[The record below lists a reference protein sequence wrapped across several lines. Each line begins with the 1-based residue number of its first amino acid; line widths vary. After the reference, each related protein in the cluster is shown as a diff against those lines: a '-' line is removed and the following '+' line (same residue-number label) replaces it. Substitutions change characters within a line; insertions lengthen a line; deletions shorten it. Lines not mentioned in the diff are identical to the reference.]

1 MISLKEMM
9 ESNKF
14 EEKTTIPDELKMD
27 DDSKQKGVETSNNC
41 DDSDLWALLLLYLM
55 WMQENENE
63 KLWKDFKE
71 QIKYKTRFFPKSEL
85 LNKIDNISEYAT
97 VDLCKGT
104 VLYRAREYKNSD
116 FLDNKAVI
124 AVYEKLNDFFPNL
137 KLQIED
143 VKSDAVLN
151 ILSLAI
157 GGNANRL
164 EELQLRIIEA
174 LNEEKPFWGFDEKN
188 CDAPPNEYA
197 TAGRAN
203 SLGVSFLYAA
213 TDKKTA
219 IMEMRP
225 QIGQH
230 FNVCKIETFKD
241 IRIFD
246 FTYISSKL
254 KDDEYVKS
262 GDLYA
267 ISKEFSRPNY
277 GDTDDYVPTQYLC
290 EYLREKGFDG
300 IRYKSAVSPNGI
312 NLIIFDTNSEN
323 KAYKIVESSVYAVNN
338 IDIEFGQILPV
349 EFEDVN

>member
-1 MISLKEMM
+1 MISLEEMM

-14 EEKTTIPDELKMD
+14 EEKTTVPEELKTED
-27 DDSKQKGVETSNNC
+27 TSKQGAVESCNNS
-41 DDSDLWALLLLYLM
+41 DDMDFMALMILYLI

-71 QIKYKTRFFPKSEL
+71 EIKYKTRFFPKSEL
-85 LNKIDNISEYAT
+85 LEKLDNISEYAS
-97 VDLCKGT
+97 VNLCKGT
-104 VLYRAREYKNSD
+104 VLYRAREYKRSD
-116 FLDNKAVI
+116 FLTNKVVV

-151 ILSLAI
+151 ILSIAI
-157 GGNANRL
+157 NGNVNRL
-164 EELQLRIIEA
+164 EELRRGIIDV

-188 CDAPPNEYA
+188 CDAPPNKYA

-203 SLGVSFLYAA
+203 SLGISFLYAA

-230 FNVCKIETFKD
+230 FNVCKIETTKD

-246 FTYISSKL
+246 FTYMSSEL
-254 KDDEYVKS
+254 KEDEYVKS
-262 GDLYA
+262 GDLYV

-277 GDTDDYVPTQYLC
+277 GNTDDYVPTQYLC
-290 EYLREKGFDG
+290 EYLREKGFEG
-300 IRYKSAVSPNGI
+300 IRYKSAVSPDGI
-312 NLIIFDTNSEN
+312 NLIIFDTNSEDR
-323 KAYKIVESSVYAVNN
+323 AYKIVESSVYAVNN
-338 IDIEFGQILPV
+338 IDIKFGQILPV